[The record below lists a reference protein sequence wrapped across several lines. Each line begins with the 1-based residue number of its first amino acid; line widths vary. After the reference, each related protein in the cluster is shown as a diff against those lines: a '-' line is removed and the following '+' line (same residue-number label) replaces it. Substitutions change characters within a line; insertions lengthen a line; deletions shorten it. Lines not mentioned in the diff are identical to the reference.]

1 MPEFCFSAS
10 PCRGKSG
17 KARLSIKTLK
27 LWVWR
32 LQNKLPIDAY
42 RGETLASKE
51 GEQKN
56 ETVEQMMFH
65 GSILHQKTLFALQVF
80 SHTATIDICP
90 LATKQLL
97 KSYSELW
104 NKIPAS
110 KTIKQSLKFF
120 CSLCKKIP
128 RPKILPQGLQ

>member
-10 PCRGKSG
+10 PCRGKFDKAALLG
-17 KARLSIKTLK
+17 KTMK
-27 LWVWR
+27 LFVWR

-65 GSILHQKTLFALQVF
+65 GSMLHQKTLFALQVF
-80 SHTATIDICP
+80 SHTATVDIYP
-90 LATKQLL
+90 LATN
-97 KSYSELW
+97 S
-104 NKIPAS
+104 
-110 KTIKQSLKFF
+110 F
-120 CSLCKKIP
+120 
-128 RPKILPQGLQ
+128 